1 MLTRWL
7 TLTFNRAGVGGH
19 MRAHCICPLRS
30 APLVLQAQKTNPASL
45 SLSYKSKKHEKKT
58 KVKGASQAQPR
69 KLFFVAPFGSS
80 LTSASHI
87 RSMTK
92 VLKAKDKS
100 KGTSLALSH
109 KSKNRVKQ
117 KAKRRLSAF
126 GNKSNSNALWSFP
139 ASASHT
145 FVNKSYKHENQK
157 LKAYSLCS

>member
-1 MLTRWL
+1 M
-7 TLTFNRAGVGGH
+7 TFNRAGIGGH

-30 APLVLQAQKTNPASL
+30 ASLVLQAQKTKAASL
-45 SLSYKSKKHEKKT
+45 SLSHKSEKLEKKT

-92 VLKAKDKS
+92 ISKTKDKS

-109 KSKNRVKQ
+109 KSESLERL

-126 GNKSNSNALWSFP
+126 GNKSNSNASWSLP
-139 ASASHT
+139 TSASLT
-145 FVNKSYKHENQK
+145 LSN
-157 LKAYSLCS
+157 